1 MISCLLNN
9 LKFFHALKTDIQFGK
24 ASKLGFLY
32 SMDQKKGEAKKVCNV
47 KTEGH
52 KYEHGNG
59 HNALN
64 FKTDMR
70 PILRPGVG
78 YV

>member
-1 MISCLLNN
+1 
-9 LKFFHALKTDIQFGK
+9 
-24 ASKLGFLY
+24 
-32 SMDQKKGEAKKVCNV
+32 MDQKKGEAKKVCNV